1 MRTNSSFN
9 IPTFSVATALALGL
23 ATALVSGCAEADSA
37 SGPAG
42 TALITI
48 TSPKAGAVLHVGDS
62 LRVTWTVKNDA
73 SRVVDAVGVS
83 LSPDDGKTWGAMHSN
98 SIGPAAANWG
108 KFAWL
113 IPDSLYIATQ
123 NKKFALKGNKTCRV
137 KVAQYST
144 QDPDMIVA
152 SEAFTIDP

>member
-1 MRTNSSFN
+1 MRLKSPFKKPSF
-9 IPTFSVATALALGL
+9 SRASALSLGL
-23 ATALVSGCAEADSA
+23 AAALSAGCSKDDSPT
-37 SGPAG
+37 GPAT

-48 TSPKAGAVLHVGDS
+48 TSPKPGAVLHVGDS
-62 LRVTWTVKNDA
+62 LRVTWSVKSDP

-113 IPDSLYIATQ
+113 ITDSLYIATQ
-123 NKKFALKGNKTCRV
+123 NKKFALKGNKTCKV

-152 SEAFTIDP
+152 SESFTIDP

>member
-1 MRTNSSFN
+1 MRYFPCMKKPS
-9 IPTFSVATALALGL
+9 IAAGAALALVAA
-23 ATALVSGCAEADSA
+23 ATLSSGCSQEDSP
-37 SGPAG
+37 SGPAS

-48 TSPKAGAVLHVGDS
+48 TSPKAGAVFHVGDS
-62 LRVTWTVKNDA
+62 LRVTWTVKNDP
-73 SRVVDAVGVS
+73 SRVVDAVGIS

-123 NKKFALKGNKTCRV
+123 NRKYQLKGNKTCKVR
-137 KVAQYST
+137 VAQYST
-144 QDPDMIVA
+144 QDADMIVA